1 MRFLATCCLCGV
13 VGAQQLARHSLPVS
27 QWRMNSRNYLQAGD
41 ARSFSLSEQTGDADR
56 LLCQV
61 GSVISAGLPG
71 RLPRKELFEA
81 HAVASVANRYFPSH
95 LNIVEP
101 CAGCGLLAVF
111 LVLLNRHRHVRCSDK
126 QRPRIARELSQ
137 CVEKEWPFLA
147 HQIRWE
153 EADLRKSTLT
163 VAPSELIVSCHA
175 CSFLSDEMIRAAEQ
189 NRRPLVLVPCCY
201 ETQPNLPDR
210 PWLPNWS
217 WRRWPWL
224 LEGETNRLGRSKI
237 HEARLEFLK
246 AKGYDVVMDEIDR
259 QITEMNRVIIARPA

>member
-1 MRFLATCCLCGV
+1 MSKCFG
-13 VGAQQLARHSLPVS
+13 G
-27 QWRMNSRNYLQAGD
+27 
-41 ARSFSLSEQTGDADR
+41 
-56 LLCQV
+56 
-61 GSVISAGLPG
+61 GSNIET
-71 RLPRKELFEA
+71 REPR
-81 HAVASVANRYFPSH
+81 NRYFPSH

-126 QRPRIARELSQ
+126 QRPRIARELSH

-237 HEARLEFLK
+237 HEARLDFLK

-259 QITEMNRVIIARPA
+259 QITEMNHVIIARPA